1 MNTVESFYDSNA
13 QTEWERFDRHKM
25 EFAITKRALAEH
37 LPPPSAR
44 ILDCGGGPGR
54 YAIHLAKLGY
64 EVTLLD
70 LSQGNL
76 SLAREKAAEHGAAV
90 ADFIHG
96 NALDLSRFADASFD
110 AVLLMGP
117 LYHMVEQS
125 DRDRAVREAVRVLKP
140 GGPLFAGFI
149 TFYAPLRDSI
159 AKGYLRDFYEKPDEL
174 AGLMD
179 HQRNA
184 GEGFT
189 EAWFAKPSQVIPWLE
204 SLGLRTRAMLA
215 VEGVASGHEQHMN
228 ALDEDAFEF
237 WADLTYLFS
246 TDPHLWGAADHLL
259 WVGEDLN
266 AQDACKNNP
275 P

>member
-13 QTEWERFDRHKM
+13 ETEWQRFDRHRM

-37 LPPPSAR
+37 LPPQHAC

-70 LSQGNL
+70 LSQANL
-76 SLAREKAAEHGAAV
+76 KLARQKAAEHGAPV
-90 ADFIHG
+90 ADFVHG

-117 LYHMVEQS
+117 LYHLVEQS
-125 DRDRAVREAVRVLKP
+125 DRDRAVREAMRVLKP

-159 AKGYLRDFYEKPDEL
+159 AKGYLRDFYEKPNEL

-179 HQRNA
+179 HQRNEGA
-184 GEGFT
+184 GFT
-189 EAWFAKPSQVIPWLE
+189 EAWFAKPAQVIPWLE
-204 SLGLRTRAMLA
+204 SLRLHTRALLA
-215 VEGVASGHEQHMN
+215 VEGVTSGHEQHMN
-228 ALDEDAFEF
+228 ALDDDAFAF
-237 WADLTYLFS
+237 WADLTYQFCS
-246 TDPHLWGAADHLL
+246 DPHLWGAADHML
-259 WVGEDLN
+259 WVGTDS
-266 AQDACKNNP
+266 KP
-275 P
+275 

>member
-37 LPPPSAR
+37 LPPPPAR

-64 EVTLLD
+64 DVTLLD

-76 SLAREKAAEHGAAV
+76 DLARQKAAEHGAPI
-90 ADFIHG
+90 ADFVHG

-110 AVLLMGP
+110 VVLLMGP
-117 LYHMVEQS
+117 LYHLVEQS
-125 DRDRAVREAVRVLKP
+125 DRDRAVREAMRVLKP

-149 TFYAPLRDSI
+149 TFYAPFRDAI
-159 AKGYLRDFYEKPDEL
+159 AKGYLRSFYEKHEQTQSLLD
-174 AGLMD
+174 
-179 HQRNA
+179 QKNA

-189 EAWFAKPSQVIPWLE
+189 EAWFAKPAQVIPWLE
-204 SLGLRTRAMLA
+204 SLGLHTRAMLA

-228 ALDEDAFEF
+228 GLDEEAFAF
-237 WADLTYLFS
+237 WTDLMYRFS
-246 TDPHLWGAADHLL
+246 ADPHLWGAADHLL
-259 WVGEDLN
+259 WVGEGS
-266 AQDACKNNP
+266 NP
-275 P
+275 